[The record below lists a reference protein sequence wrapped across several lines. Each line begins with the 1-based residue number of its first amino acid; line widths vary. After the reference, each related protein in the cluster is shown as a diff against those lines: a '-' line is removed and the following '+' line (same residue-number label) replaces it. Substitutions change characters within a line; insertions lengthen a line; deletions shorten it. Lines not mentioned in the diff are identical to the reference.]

1 MKTLDKDATY
11 EIAKRSRNWLKVLHL
26 SIVLSPS
33 HACCCTTCHNAHTSL
48 VWHSSRRITLTEWA
62 TPLTWLL
69 WAVTMAQGSV
79 QEGMAGFFWL
89 ATMQKTRSTK
99 SFARYSPQTPSDV
112 HTDQLSS
119 PSRLAQGSRMTS
131 WNSMPVSS
139 RTTSLVNLGLTIA
152 SARVFSLTSG
162 STQCRCG
169 R

>member
-1 MKTLDKDATY
+1 MGDTLDLVVVGGYHGTGKRTGRYGGFLLACYDAENEEY
-11 EIAKRSRNWLKVLHL
+11 QVICKVQ
-26 SIVLSPS
+26 S
-33 HACCCTTCHNAHTSL
+33 
-48 VWHSSRRITLTEWA
+48 
-62 TPLTWLL
+62 
-69 WAVTMAQGSV
+69 
-79 QEGMAGFFWL
+79 
-89 ATMQKTRSTK
+89 
-99 SFARYSPQTPSDV
+99 QTPSDV